1 MKLSGASNLT
11 SNPIS
16 IYLLSIA
23 LFPAVNV
30 TLVAYI
36 KICFGVFKTSFCYLL
51 MTPWWCWEV
60 CKMPPYIPAK
70 MSWTLFFPFSTCCLF
85 WTPEIATSKN
95 LRHFAI
101 LPFIKL
107 FHALQSCVNFFV
119 IPFLCVKMDNES
131 CSDSEI
137 EVEVANDK
145 ATKSEN
151 IKNIQDACNNNS
163 SSGSSNNAAPP
174 TTTSPPTLVMGQQG
188 PLGPTLLGPRPRYPP
203 TFSPVGPVPSSNP
216 HPLLR
221 QASFK

>member
-1 MKLSGASNLT
+1 
-11 SNPIS
+11 
-16 IYLLSIA
+16 
-23 LFPAVNV
+23 
-30 TLVAYI
+30 
-36 KICFGVFKTSFCYLL
+36 
-51 MTPWWCWEV
+51 
-60 CKMPPYIPAK
+60 
-70 MSWTLFFPFSTCCLF
+70 
-85 WTPEIATSKN
+85 
-95 LRHFAI
+95 
-101 LPFIKL
+101 
-107 FHALQSCVNFFV
+107 
-119 IPFLCVKMDNES
+119 MDNES

-188 PLGPTLLGPRPRYPP
+188 PLGPALLGPRPRYPP

-221 QASFK
+221 QASFKQSWGATNYFWTIFSKQKKATALNKIE